1 MQKLGIYRYCFLICN
16 LVLWFGV
23 HEVKGQHYLLSNKP
37 QLNQKKS
44 LYHLPIGENQF
55 GTYTMNYVSMYL
67 KDGFSLEWYDNEL
80 GIQDDRFIDVAK
92 RTWVLRIW
100 NTDSTVCWLSATKKR
115 RQGYLLYLNQ
125 ISFDLKGDIQSKLL
139 GNLPVKEINTDD
151 IIVRNHLVDFSILI
165 GFVKK
170 AKAGSSTINMVRYSS
185 TGDLLESLSK
195 DVAYEMNSLYWEDME
210 MSTYDGS
217 RYLGVLHLTKSKD
230 VFSRNTRQSVYIS
243 IGKVGS
249 KSDSL
254 SYFETKN
261 EEFLQRP
268 SLMYNPTKMCWVIAG
283 LWGDIKTESKGYW
296 VWEIFNET
304 NEKMSDLG
312 RANNYVGSDVSQ
324 LENPQKHEDFT
335 LKEYSFSAART
346 LDGVIKRKKQIHPE
360 NYITRRLIPQADG
373 SVIML
378 LERFLELRQLETY
391 YINGIPQTATKILYN
406 YNEIGVLFLNQGLEI
421 DTCLR
426 VEKEQ
431 TSSPNTAY
439 LLGFGSYVCQDGIH
453 LLFNADITKNN
464 DVMDVVIRPDFEIKS
479 QVLLNSD
486 HVYSVLVPM
495 DGKETNYCAFT
506 VPLLKDKQW
515 FWMKVVDYDK

>member
-1 MQKLGIYRYCFLICN
+1 
-16 LVLWFGV
+16 
-23 HEVKGQHYLLSNKP
+23 
-37 QLNQKKS
+37 
-44 LYHLPIGENQF
+44 
-55 GTYTMNYVSMYL
+55 
-67 KDGFSLEWYDNEL
+67 
-80 GIQDDRFIDVAK
+80 
-92 RTWVLRIW
+92 
-100 NTDSTVCWLSATKKR
+100 
-115 RQGYLLYLNQ
+115 
-125 ISFDLKGDIQSKLL
+125 
-139 GNLPVKEINTDD
+139 
-151 IIVRNHLVDFSILI
+151 
-165 GFVKK
+165 
-170 AKAGSSTINMVRYSS
+170 
-185 TGDLLESLSK
+185 
-195 DVAYEMNSLYWEDME
+195 
-210 MSTYDGS
+210 
-217 RYLGVLHLTKSKD
+217 
-230 VFSRNTRQSVYIS
+230 
-243 IGKVGS
+243 
-249 KSDSL
+249 
-254 SYFETKN
+254 
-261 EEFLQRP
+261 
-268 SLMYNPTKMCWVIAG
+268 
-283 LWGDIKTESKGYW
+283 
-296 VWEIFNET
+296 
-304 NEKMSDLG
+304 
-312 RANNYVGSDVSQ
+312 
-324 LENPQKHEDFT
+324 
-335 LKEYSFSAART
+335 

-360 NYITRRLIPQADG
+360 NYITRRLIPQEDG